1 MCLEEDY
8 NKRIL
13 FQVFI
18 NPNGTDEVALPPVVS
33 NEIVDKKAHC
43 DLEIVKL
50 SVLTSPVAGK
60 IKMQK
65 VAFVAQHS
73 PYNTVVVGTI
83 PMGAGL
89 FSFFLS
95 FLTFCS

>member
-1 MCLEEDY
+1 MSVCLEEEY
-8 NKRIL
+8 YKRGL

-50 SVLTSPVAGK
+50 SVLTSPVTGK
-60 IKMQK
+60 IKRQK
-65 VAFVAQHS
+65 VAFVAQR
-73 PYNTVVVGTI
+73 
-83 PMGAGL
+83 
-89 FSFFLS
+89 
-95 FLTFCS
+95 

>member
-1 MCLEEDY
+1 MSVCLGEELS
-8 NKRIL
+8 KRGL

-50 SVLTSPVAGK
+50 SVLTSPVTGK
-60 IKMQK
+60 IKRQK
-65 VAFVAQHS
+65 VAFVAQGYS
-73 PYNTVVVGTI
+73 TRLIIQLSRV
-83 PMGAGL
+83 L
-89 FSFFLS
+89 FPWALGFFLS
-95 FLTFCS
+95 SFPF